1 MLSFFRYAF
10 TPLLD
15 NPEDDDDDEHVV
27 HDAYGVK
34 MRAYKDRANS
44 PKPRTSNSVV
54 SGIKL
59 LFLTPL
65 TLEILQEDDLK
76 WVEDNIPSSIADS

>member
-1 MLSFFRYAF
+1 MLLFFRYAF

-34 MRAYKDRANS
+34 MRAYKDKANS
-44 PKPRTSNSVV
+44 PKPRQSSSVV
-54 SGIKL
+54 I
-59 LFLTPL
+59 
-65 TLEILQEDDLK
+65 
-76 WVEDNIPSSIADS
+76 

>member
-54 SGIKL
+54 SS
-59 LFLTPL
+59 FH
-65 TLEILQEDDLK
+65 
-76 WVEDNIPSSIADS
+76 